1 ARPSVPAVEEPP
13 KVGWSNMPNKAVIL
27 AMLATGLLLMIANMS
42 VEPIITVY
50 IETLLEDS
58 RRVTSV
64 AGLAMSAAAL
74 GSIISATYL
83 GKVADRIGYGVIM
96 IAALSV
102 AAVLLIPQAFV
113 YAGWQLIAL
122 RFLMG
127 MALGGLLPCMA
138 AVIRHSVPE
147 RFVGS
152 AMGWSLSAQ
161 FAGQVI
167 GPVIGGFVGGQFGMR
182 SVFLVT
188 SLLMLAGALFNWRA
202 LGHSTR

>member
-1 ARPSVPAVEEPP
+1 
-13 KVGWSNMPNKAVIL
+13 
-27 AMLATGLLLMIANMS
+27 
-42 VEPIITVY
+42 
-50 IETLLEDS
+50 
-58 RRVTSV
+58 
-64 AGLAMSAAAL
+64 
-74 GSIISATYL
+74 
-83 GKVADRIGYGVIM
+83 
-96 IAALSV
+96 
-102 AAVLLIPQAFV
+102 
-113 YAGWQLIAL
+113 
-122 RFLMG
+122 MG